1 MCVAVPAEILELLGG
16 GKARAVYGGNIFEID
31 VRLVDCGPG
40 ERVLV
45 HAGCAGGAVDEGE
58 ASRIDALLAEI
69 VAEME

>member
-45 HAGCAGGAVDEGE
+45 HAGCAIEIIRESDADEIRE
-58 ASRIDALLAEI
+58 LLAEI
-69 VAEME
+69 SQFQ